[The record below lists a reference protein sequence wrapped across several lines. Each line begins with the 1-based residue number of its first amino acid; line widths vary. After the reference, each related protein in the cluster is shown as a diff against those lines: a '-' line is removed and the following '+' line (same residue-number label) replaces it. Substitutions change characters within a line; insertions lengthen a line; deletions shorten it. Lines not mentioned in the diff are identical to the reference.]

1 MTRAAVS
8 IPSNIAEGYER
19 GTNKDFIRFLN
30 IAQGSAAE
38 LRTQAYIA
46 NSVELIDQDAM
57 RHIVEECKGIG
68 AMLQALAKARS
79 NNVYSRPPR
88 RRKSRILT
96 WIFRN
101 PETVAFKTL
110 LHSESVQPMNAF
122 PTKSSKNRHMGPT
135 PMGGSVSKGPGRARK
150 LVAWSLRRLSSKR
163 LND

>member
-88 RRKSRILT
+88 RRKARILT
-96 WIFRN
+96 WIFRK
-101 PETVAFKTL
+101 PETVAFLTFRKPETGNWKPSPL
-110 LHSESVQPMNAF
+110 KPCY
-122 PTKSSKNRHMGPT
+122 T
-135 PMGGSVSKGPGRARK
+135 PNPF
-150 LVAWSLRRLSSKR
+150 
-163 LND
+163 NQ

>member
-79 NNVYSRPPR
+79 NNVSKADLHDAER
-88 RRKSRILT
+88 RG
-96 WIFRN
+96 F
-101 PETVAFKTL
+101 
-110 LHSESVQPMNAF
+110 
-122 PTKSSKNRHMGPT
+122 
-135 PMGGSVSKGPGRARK
+135 
-150 LVAWSLRRLSSKR
+150 
-163 LND
+163 